1 MTMDYKILTD
11 DESWEFAE
19 GTWTHAF
26 EKFGARPAEENGIR
40 GWRFDVWAPGARS
53 VRLTG
58 SWCDWDPN
66 RHFMESTADTA
77 GVWHLFMPGLN
88 EGESYKYVI
97 EARDGRLLYKADPY
111 GCYCE
116 TPPETASRLADL
128 NNFTWSDGKWMAAR
142 AKGDRREKPLNIY
155 EVHLGSWRRH
165 EDGSMLSYR
174 ELAGTLVPYAVELG
188 YTHLEIMPV
197 MEHPF
202 DGSWG
207 YQLTGYYAPTSRYG
221 APTDFMYFVNEAHRA
236 GLGVILDWA
245 PAHFCRDAHG
255 LGEFVGE
262 PLYEGGSHPQWGTY
276 KFNVKKG
283 EVRSF
288 LISNCVYWLEKYHAD
303 GIRMDGVTSMLYLN
317 FGIDDER
324 LKKHA
329 ADGTEHDYDSIA
341 LIQKINATVSREY
354 PDVMMIAEESTAWP
368 LVTYPPEDGGLGF
381 HFKWDMGWMHDTLN
395 YMKTDF
401 PYRPAHHG
409 GLTFS
414 MMYAFNENFVLALS
428 HDEVVHGKAS
438 LIGKMPGDYWRQFAG
453 LRALLLYQTLHSG
466 AKHNFMG
473 AELAQFI
480 EWRYYE
486 GLEWFLLDYDAHR
499 KHQTYV
505 KELNHLFLREK
516 ALWQK
521 NFSWDGFEWL
531 DADDASQCILTFI
544 RHGKVPTEDL
554 TCLLSFVPEVYEEF
568 RIGVPRKGTYAEI
581 FNSDD
586 RRFGGSGRVNGQL
599 LEAEKI
605 PAHGKKYS
613 VVVRTPP
620 IGGLVLKR
628 LPPKRINN
636 K

>member
-1 MTMDYKILTD
+1 MTMAEKMLTN
-11 DESWEFAE
+11 DESWEFSE
-19 GTWTHAF
+19 GTWTRAY
-26 EKFGARPAEENGIR
+26 EKFGAHRGVENGVE
-40 GWRFDVWAPGARS
+40 GWNFNVWAPGART
-53 VRLTG
+53 VRLAG
-58 SWCDWDPN
+58 SWCDWDPQ
-66 RHFMESTADTA
+66 RHFLIHTEQN
-77 GVWHLFMPGLN
+77 GVWHIFMPGLN
-88 EGESYKYVI
+88 AGESYKYVI
-97 EARDGRLLYKADPY
+97 ETRDGRLLYKADPY
-111 GCYCE
+111 GYFCE
-116 TPPETASRLADL
+116 RPPETASRLADIDT
-128 NNFTWSDGKWMAAR
+128 FQWTDQKWMAAR
-142 AKGDRREKPLNIY
+142 AKGNRREKPLNIY

-165 EDGSMLSYR
+165 EDGTMLSYY
-174 ELAGTLVPYAVELG
+174 ELAETLVPYAVEMG

-221 APTDFMYFVNEAHRA
+221 EPWEFQHFINEAHKA
-236 GLGVILDWA
+236 GIGVILDWA

-276 KFNVKKG
+276 KFNVKRG

-288 LISNCVYWLEKYHAD
+288 LISNALFWIDRYHAD
-303 GIRMDGVTSMLYLN
+303 GIRVDGVTSMLYLN

-329 ADGTEHDYDSIA
+329 ADGTEHDYDSIS
-341 LIQKINATVSREY
+341 LIQKINSTVSREY

-368 LVTYPPEDGGLGF
+368 LVTYPPDDGGLGF

-401 PYRPAHHG
+401 PYRSAHHG
-409 GLTFS
+409 ALTFS

-453 LRALLLYQTLHSG
+453 LRSLLLYQMLHSG
-466 AKHNFMG
+466 AKLNFMG
-473 AELAQFI
+473 AEIGQFI

-486 GLEWFLLDYDAHR
+486 GLEWFLLGYDAHR
-499 KHQTYV
+499 KHQEYV

-516 ALWQK
+516 SLWQK
-521 NFSWDGFEWL
+521 NFSWEGFEWL
-531 DADDASQCILTFI
+531 DADDSSRSILTFI
-544 RHGKVPTEDL
+544 RHGKRPTEDL
-554 TCLLSFVPEVYEEF
+554 VCLLSFVPETYDGF
-568 RIGVPRKGTYAEI
+568 RVGVPRKGTYVEI

-586 RRFGGSGRVNGQL
+586 QRFGGSGRINAEP

-613 VVVRTPP
+613 VAVKTPP
-620 IGGLVLKR
+620 IGGLILKR
-628 LPPKRINN
+628 LPPPPK
-636 K
+636 KA